1 MEKYLLIKKVKMWCL
16 KKMIADKK
24 FQPDEEYKKTL
35 KKYKETQ
42 AKIRKVIDDEI
53 EEIDNVRIPA
63 IKEFRK
69 KYNLK

>member
-1 MEKYLLIKKVKMWCL
+1 MEKYLLIKKVKMWCI

-42 AKIRKVIDDEI
+42 AKIIKII
-53 EEIDNVRIPA
+53 EA
-63 IKEFRK
+63 WTQ
-69 KYNLK
+69 